1 MPYISIETIIGV
13 TLLFI
18 VILGSQLWPG
28 LMTGNSPATF
38 PSVSTTHGE
47 LNKKSKKKP
56 KKKLKPQ
63 KYTAEGDH
71 NSSPMVSATIT
82 ADGASLPNPVK
93 EQADCRLAED
103 KKDKI
108 LTGRLFHDDREKEIS
123 GSTLIEGER
132 VRSSSDNQVIKA
144 AACLPELSEDK
155 AEMTSAQPHV
165 VTAAATVSATRNDP
179 SPSSSK
185 TNVQKYENG
194 RLSNDR
200 YLKFLKDQTTG
211 EDDKMWNIV
220 TSKKKRPSSPNIT
233 SRSKS
238 DLQATSLPLPV
249 ATKGQK
255 KNAKKSEAKKA
266 QRHADE
272 IDRLQRLAKH
282 KKDLERERINE
293 LYSGREKRLGGKA
306 TVTSNGKL
314 VWD

>member
-1 MPYISIETIIGV
+1 M
-13 TLLFI
+13 
-18 VILGSQLWPG
+18 
-28 LMTGNSPATF
+28 
-38 PSVSTTHGE
+38 
-47 LNKKSKKKP
+47 
-56 KKKLKPQ
+56 
-63 KYTAEGDH
+63 
-71 NSSPMVSATIT
+71 
-82 ADGASLPNPVK
+82 
-93 EQADCRLAED
+93 
-103 KKDKI
+103 
-108 LTGRLFHDDREKEIS
+108 
-123 GSTLIEGER
+123 
-132 VRSSSDNQVIKA
+132 RSSSDNQVIKA

-220 TSKKKRPSSPNIT
+220 TSKKKSKIYIRSSCPSLSLSCTRTGPSSPNIT

-282 KKDLERERINE
+282 KKDLERYVN
-293 LYSGREKRLGGKA
+293 
-306 TVTSNGKL
+306 VTEISPS
-314 VWD
+314 

>member
-1 MPYISIETIIGV
+1 
-13 TLLFI
+13 
-18 VILGSQLWPG
+18 
-28 LMTGNSPATF
+28 MTGSPPATF
-38 PSVSTTHGE
+38 PSASTTHGE
-47 LNKKSKKKP
+47 LNRKSKKKP

-63 KYTAEGDH
+63 KYTAEGDNN
-71 NSSPMVSATIT
+71 NSPLVSATVT
-82 ADGASLPNPVK
+82 ADGASLPDPVK
-93 EQADCRLAED
+93 KGQADCRLAED
-103 KKDKI
+103 KKDEI
-108 LTGRLFHDDREKEIS
+108 LTGRLFHDDRVKEIS
-123 GSTLIEGER
+123 GSTLIERER
-132 VRSSSDNQVIKA
+132 ERSSSDNQVIKA

-155 AEMTSAQPHV
+155 REMASAQPHV
-165 VTAAATVSATRNDP
+165 VTAAVTASAMRNGP
-179 SPSSSK
+179 SPSSSE
-185 TNVQKYENG
+185 TNVRKYEDR

-200 YLKFLKDQTTG
+200 YLKPLEDQTTG
-211 EDDKMWNIV
+211 EDDKVWNIV
-220 TSKKKRPSSPNIT
+220 ASKKKRPSSPNIT
-233 SRSKS
+233 SPFKS

-282 KKDLERERINE
+282 KKDLESERINE

>member
-1 MPYISIETIIGV
+1 MAARNLLSNPSCEMKQNRREARLWGLLVRIHIWLAGYVKS
-13 TLLFI
+13 TL
-18 VILGSQLWPG
+18 SD
-28 LMTGNSPATF
+28 
-38 PSVSTTHGE
+38 GE
-47 LNKKSKKKP
+47 GEKP

-63 KYTAEGDH
+63 KYTAEGDNN
-71 NSSPMVSATIT
+71 NSPLVSATVT
-82 ADGASLPNPVK
+82 ADGASLPDPVK
-93 EQADCRLAED
+93 KGQADCRLAED
-103 KKDKI
+103 KKDEI
-108 LTGRLFHDDREKEIS
+108 LTGRLFHDDRVKEIS
-123 GSTLIEGER
+123 GSTLIERER
-132 VRSSSDNQVIKA
+132 ERSSSDNQVIKA

-155 AEMTSAQPHV
+155 REMASAQPHV
-165 VTAAATVSATRNDP
+165 VTAAVTASAMRNGP

-185 TNVQKYENG
+185 TNVRKYEDS

-200 YLKFLKDQTTG
+200 YLKPLEDQTTG
-211 EDDKMWNIV
+211 EDDK
-220 TSKKKRPSSPNIT
+220 
-233 SRSKS
+233 
-238 DLQATSLPLPV
+238 ATSLPLPV

-282 KKDLERERINE
+282 KKDLESERINE